1 MVRYWNDVV
10 QKPVE
15 DFFSLPSVTDSTAAG
30 LKTLINEEFTSAVPG
45 DEGLFSKTWKT
56 KACIFKNSR
65 QAFVV

>member
-30 LKTLINEEFTSAVPG
+30 LKPLINEEFTSAQIPSPNLIG
-45 DEGLFSKTWKT
+45 FASENT
-56 KACIFKNSR
+56 N
-65 QAFVV
+65 